1 LNQAPETALDEV
13 VTDPGTPADTTT
25 SSPAETPTAAR
36 PSDARIDGFLEH
48 LASERG
54 ASVYTRRNYAQALA
68 EFSAWYESQVGK
80 SPDWPAIPREQFRF
94 YLRHLGRQS
103 LSPAATRLRFSGLRT
118 FYRYLVRRGFATQMP
133 VKDLSLPK
141 LPRRLVRF
149 LSLEQMRDLLQAP
162 MRRAQGPRA
171 DSDSDSDSDCDR
183 AADADTGSEPAPSP
197 RSTGQKADRR
207 KAGRPEDPTVPA
219 RDTAVLETIYSC
231 GLRIAELCGLRMADL
246 DLSQGMARIRGKG
259 RKERLVPVG
268 SHALRAMERYWSVL
282 GRTPAP
288 EEPVFWRA
296 GRDSRPLPPRTLQH
310 RLKGYLLATGLDP
323 ALTPHKLR
331 HSFATHLLDAGADL
345 RSVQEMLGHA
355 QLATTQVYTHVT
367 TERLRKAYQ
376 AAHPRAS

>member
-1 LNQAPETALDEV
+1 M
-13 VTDPGTPADTTT
+13 TDPGTPAGTTAPT
-25 SSPAETPTAAR
+25 PAEPPAAGR

-68 EFSAWYESQVGK
+68 EFSAWYESQHGG

-103 LSPAATRLRFSGLRT
+103 LSPAATRLRFSALRT

-162 MRRAQGPRA
+162 MRRAPGNRGN
-171 DSDSDSDSDCDR
+171 
-183 AADADTGSEPAPSP
+183 ADTPSIAAA
-197 RSTGQKADRR
+197 RGGGEKGDRR

-268 SHALRAMERYWSVL
+268 SHALRAMERYWTVL

-296 GRDSRPLPPRTLQH
+296 GDDSRPLPPRTLQH